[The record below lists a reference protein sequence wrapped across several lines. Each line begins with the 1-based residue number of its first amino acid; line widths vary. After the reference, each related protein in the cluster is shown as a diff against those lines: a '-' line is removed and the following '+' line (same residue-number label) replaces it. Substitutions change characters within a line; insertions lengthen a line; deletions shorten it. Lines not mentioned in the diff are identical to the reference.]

1 MNAQNLAGLL
11 IVLYLFVVVAAYE
24 SASKKHP
31 ELDKSKLFLT
41 SLAIFAFIF
50 LGIFLLFAKL

>member
-11 IVLYLFVVVAAYE
+11 MILYLFVAVEVYD

-31 ELDKSKLFLT
+31 ELDKTKLFYT

-50 LGIFLLFAKL
+50 VGIFLLFAKL